1 VPCHPVALVLAVIA
15 AIALGAGAAEAKA
28 PEGPAAVVRA
38 WTAALNREDTETAAN
53 LFAKNAVIVQNG
65 LRLVLFNHHVAVL
78 WMAGLPCSGRI
89 VKLTVRKDV
98 ADATFVLGTRKRIKC
113 DAPGIK
119 ARGLFRVRKGK
130 IVAWAQVAV
139 A

>member
-1 VPCHPVALVLAVIA
+1 VLVLVAVA

-28 PEGPAAVVRA
+28 PAGPATVVRA
-38 WTAALNREDTETAAN
+38 WTAALNRGDNEAAAN
-53 LFAKNAVIVQNG
+53 LFAKDAVVVQNG

-78 WMAGLPCSGRI
+78 WMEGLPCSGRI
-89 VKLTVRKDV
+89 VELRVRKDV
-98 ADATFVLGTRKRIKC
+98 ADATFVLGTRTRIKC

-119 ARGLFRVRKGK
+119 ARTLFRVRKGK